1 MPASGLMRSDGTI
14 PANTD
19 APTHALRWVRS
30 YMTNGTP
37 MLCMN
42 VPAFETNAATKYAV
56 KFALRSASPTVASAV
71 VGWSCASMGA
81 P

>member
-1 MPASGLMRSDGTI
+1 
-14 PANTD
+14 
-19 APTHALRWVRS
+19 
-30 YMTNGTP
+30 
-37 MLCMN
+37 MN